1 MMFFWVGVKK
11 EQGKDSMVY
20 KNFDMKQCRYVDEV
34 AASSSISF
42 HTIKLAIKKLCF
54 GVGCYM

>member
-11 EQGKDSMVY
+11 KQGKDSMVY
-20 KNFDMKQCRYVDEV
+20 KNFDMKQSRYVDEV

-42 HTIKLAIKKLCF
+42 HTIKLAI
-54 GVGCYM
+54 